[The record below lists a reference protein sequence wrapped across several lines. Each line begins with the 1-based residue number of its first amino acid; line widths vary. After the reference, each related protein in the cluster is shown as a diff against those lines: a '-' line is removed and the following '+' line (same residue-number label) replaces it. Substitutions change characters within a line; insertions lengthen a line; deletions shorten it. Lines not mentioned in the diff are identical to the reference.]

1 MQDNPGIINRSRNI
15 FNKGGSLM
23 GRLENKVAI
32 VTGGNSGIG
41 SATASLFCKEGA
53 KVVIAARREEENR
66 KIVDEI
72 TAQGG
77 EIIAVQAD
85 LSKMEDCKR
94 VVDETIQRF
103 GRIDI
108 LVNNAGIADKHMP
121 INLCTEEWYN
131 EVCLINQYSVYYMS
145 KYALVHMEKAG
156 KGSIV
161 NVSSIGSQG
170 VAGISYSAAKAA
182 VNGMTKNIALQYS
195 PTAIRC
201 NAVAPGPTPTP
212 LNAPEAFKHFNI
224 EFADACAKH
233 LDLSLPEAQV
243 EDQAE
248 AILFFAS
255 DVSKTITGQILYVD
269 HGTSLY

>member
-1 MQDNPGIINRSRNI
+1 
-15 FNKGGSLM
+15 M
-23 GRLENKVAI
+23 GRLENKIAI

-41 SATASLFCKEGA
+41 LATAALFCREGA
-53 KVVIAARREEENR
+53 KVVISGRREIEN
-66 KIVDEI
+66 KKAVDEI
-72 TAQGG
+72 SSQGG
-77 EIIAVQAD
+77 EIMAIQAD
-85 LSKMEDCKR
+85 LSKTNDCKK
-94 VVDETIQRF
+94 VVDETIKKY

-121 INLCTEEWYN
+121 ITRCTEEWYD
-131 EVCLINQYSVYYMS
+131 EVCKIDQYAVYYMS
-145 KYALVHMEKAG
+145 KYTLAHMEKVG
-156 KGSIV
+156 QGSIV

-182 VNGMTKNIALQYS
+182 VNAMTKNIAIQFA

-212 LNAPEAFKHFNI
+212 LNSPEAMKGFDM
-224 EFADACAKH
+224 EFADATARH
-233 LDLSLPEAQV
+233 LDLSVPVAQA

-248 AILFFAS
+248 AILFFAN
-255 DVSKTITGQILYVD
+255 DVSKAITGQILYVD

>member
-1 MQDNPGIINRSRNI
+1 
-15 FNKGGSLM
+15 M

-32 VTGGNSGIG
+32 ITGGNSGIG
-41 SATASLFCKEGA
+41 RATAMLFCKEGA
-53 KVVIAARREEENR
+53 KVVISSRREAEND
-66 KIVDEI
+66 KVVKEI
-72 TAQGG
+72 MGQGG
-77 EIIAVQAD
+77 EIMAVQAD
-85 LSKMEDCKR
+85 LSKMEACKK
-94 VVDETIQRF
+94 VVDETIKKY

-108 LVNNAGIADKHMP
+108 LVNNAGIADRHMP
-121 INLCTEEWYN
+121 INLCTEAWYE
-131 EVCLINQYSVYYMS
+131 EVCMIDQFSVYYMS
-145 KYALVHMEKAG
+145 KYTLEHMEKEG

-161 NVSSIGSQG
+161 NISSIGSQG

-212 LNAPEAFKHFNI
+212 LNAPEAFKLFNR
-224 EFADACAKH
+224 EFADQCANH
-233 LDLSLPEAQV
+233 LDLTVPEAQV

-255 DVSKTITGQILYVD
+255 DASKAITGQILYVD
-269 HGTSLY
+269 HGTTLY